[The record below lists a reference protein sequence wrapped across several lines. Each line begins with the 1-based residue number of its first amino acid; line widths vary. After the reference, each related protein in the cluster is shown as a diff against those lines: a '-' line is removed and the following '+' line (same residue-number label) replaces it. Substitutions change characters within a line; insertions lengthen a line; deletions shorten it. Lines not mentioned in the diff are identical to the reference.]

1 MTITL
6 TSRYFKSSSFALPDT
21 NMLIDL
27 KDRAV
32 TGYTSPGSAC
42 VNRPP
47 VIPQVP
53 MDRGV
58 KVAALHP
65 SSCAAVSAGGEG
77 NSFDSIY
84 EKGIWGGKISEIDNF
99 YGDGQ
104 WPPKERNSAS
114 GPGSK
119 IGHATST
126 SLRIL
131 KETIQKY
138 NISTMIDMP
147 CGDVNWI
154 FDSRATD
161 SLQLYLGLDIAEKVI
176 AMNQIRFAHHSNKMF
191 RHWDGVSCPL
201 PKYQLSHDSTTS
213 LAPFELVHS
222 RDVVQHLPLA
232 AGLQFFCT
240 IFQSGAKVLVTT
252 TFIGLTNRNIDIGR
266 FYLNN
271 LSRDPFNFPEDGV
284 TCELTHPQH
293 EGDSTC
299 VYDLTQPWVQ
309 EYIRKNNCTANSSSE
324 VRTKP

>member
-1 MTITL
+1 VSLGALYNNSREAAPLRITL
-6 TSRYFKSSSFALPDT
+6 EELGFPQPPTPIQVDNTTAAGLANGTVKPRRSKAMTMRYFW
-21 NMLIDL
+21 IQ
-27 KDRAV
+27 DRV
-32 TGYTSPGSAC
+32 SLGQYL
-42 VNRPP
+42 VYW
-47 VIPQVP
+47 
-53 MDRGV
+53 DRGV
-58 KVAALHP
+58 L
-65 SSCAAVSAGGEG
+65 
-77 NSFDSIY
+77 NLQIT
-84 EKGIWGGKISEIDNF
+84 
-99 YGDGQ
+99 
-104 WPPKERNSAS
+104 KERISAS
-114 GPGSK
+114 GEGSK
-119 IGHATST
+119 LGHETLT

-161 SLQLYLGLDIAEKVI
+161 SLQLYLGLDITEKVI

-201 PKYQLSHDSTTS
+201 PKYQLFSPDDSSTS

-252 TFIGLTNRNIDIGR
+252 TYIGRKNRNIDIGR
-266 FYLNN
+266 FYHNN
-271 LSRDPFNFPEDGV
+271 LSLEPFNFPKDGV

-309 EYIRKNNCTANSSSE
+309 EYIRKKMH
-324 VRTKP
+324 RQFFF